1 MNMLVDFEVSK
12 ALPEISKEKLREI
25 NNYLTNDMRVESEE
39 DLEKITKEDL
49 TKKNLLSSNQ
59 ADRLVKYWNT
69 RYKRMRP
76 ADNWHV
82 YTPDLLMENRFVDTE
97 DDLVARQAYLLK
109 ICTDSETVRR
119 GKNSRPISIQVLKA
133 KASTLTK
140 AQLNRVIKQFC
151 STVIISLHT
160 YTPFSC
166 IFTIKI

>member
-49 TKKNLLSSNQ
+49 TKKNLLSSDQ

-82 YTPDLLMENRFVDTE
+82 YTPDLLMENRFVGTE

-109 ICTDSETVRR
+109 ICTDSEADCG
-119 GKNSRPISIQVLKA
+119 GKNSRPISIQVRKGKDTRSNCFL
-133 KASTLTK
+133 L
-140 AQLNRVIKQFC
+140 
-151 STVIISLHT
+151 
-160 YTPFSC
+160 
-166 IFTIKI
+166 